1 MKKNFNKN
9 HNNGLRNTSII
20 KDATSLNMID
30 QLSDY
35 PAYGADSQHNNNT
48 VNFTKHQAHNSQSST
63 YDSGSDNKSEDS
75 AIHEQQKD
83 LYKKI

>member
-48 VNFTKHQAHNSQSST
+48 VNFTKH
-63 YDSGSDNKSEDS
+63 
-75 AIHEQQKD
+75 
-83 LYKKI
+83 